1 MYVGVGLRIG
11 HLLWKLVYVCWDWAE
26 DCTLNFGVTL
36 CMLGLGGPAKIKIV
50 HRKTFE
56 IQIIISITQIILI
69 LVNNHN
75 FNNNTTVL
83 RIIIVLNKN

>member
-26 DCTLNFGVTL
+26 DCTLNFGVML

-83 RIIIVLNKN
+83 RIIVLNKN